1 MGANEKY
8 EAAMHGVPSE
18 VRMNDDLT
26 RIKLTYA
33 DAMRAK
39 TGVGTATFDAE
50 FDRFIAKI
58 KAAAW
63 DEGREAGSEN
73 QIHWNGNW
81 YTGGHEEITNPYKE
95 TPSA

>member
-1 MGANEKY
+1 MSNKH
-8 EAAMHGVPSE
+8 EATYHGVPSE

-58 KAAAW
+58 KAEAW
-63 DEGREAGSEN
+63 DEGAMASESLSCEN
-73 QIHWNGNW
+73 PPCGVCEHCG
-81 YTGGHEEITNPYKE
+81 TPLGNPYRRE
-95 TPSA
+95 P